1 MLKLYYLKSNNK
13 NVIANINNY
22 FEKNEMNYRVVKI
35 FRKTNHKDD
44 WYLYVVIA
52 KNTVTGKYTVWTSW
66 NETMQSLSYG
76 HYGIQLIEDC
86 LEIVDE
92 YTNVYEK
99 MIEIDEIMGKGKRI
113 EK

>member
-22 FEKNEMNYRVVKI
+22 FEKSCLDYRVVKI

-52 KNTVTGKYTVWTSW
+52 KNTTTGKYAVWTSW
-66 NETMQSLSYG
+66 NEATKSLNYG
-76 HYGIQLIEDC
+76 HYEIETIEDC
-86 LEIVDE
+86 IEIAKE
-92 YTNVYEK
+92 NTNVYED
-99 MIEIDEIMGKGKRI
+99 MINVDEILAKC
-113 EK
+113 